1 MAEKLSFEQ
10 SVSKVEKIIDKLQS
24 GDMELDQSIE
34 EFKEGLD
41 LINKAQEKLDKATL
55 KVQKIVKENN
65 ELKLEEMDI

>member
-1 MAEKLSFEQ
+1 MVKKLSFED

-24 GDMELDQSIE
+24 GDMELDQSID

-41 LINKAQEKLDKATL
+41 LINQAQEKLDKATL

-65 ELKLEEMDI
+65 EIKLEEMDA